1 MPKTL
6 LLCITGCIAA
16 YKSCEITRQLQ
27 KAGIRVKVCM
37 TEHATAFVGPTTF
50 RALTHEEVAVG
61 LFDDPADPIHH
72 ISLAKE
78 PDAVLIA
85 PATANVLAKIAHG
98 VADDLLTTTVLA
110 TDPAD
115 PIHHISLA
123 KEPDAVL
130 IAPATANVL
139 AKIAHGVADDLLT
152 TTVLATDAPVVI
164 APAMNVGMWQADATC
179 RNIRELEDR
188 GYDIVRPATGYLACG
203 DTGEGK
209 LADVDDIV
217 ARALLALEMSD
228 SLAGERVIVT
238 AGGTREAID
247 PVRYIGNRSTGK
259 MGHAI
264 ARAARAMGA
273 EVTLVTA
280 STSLSVPYGV
290 TGVRVES
297 AAQMHAAVSER
308 FDDCTMLVCAA
319 AVADY
324 TPAHPATE
332 KLSKADVVLSSVE
345 LVKTRDILAD
355 MSASTMLV
363 CAAAVADYTPAHPA
377 TEKLSKADVVL
388 SSVELVKTRDIL
400 ADMSARKGDR
410 IVIGFA
416 AETNSLADRARAKL
430 GRKGCDAI
438 VANDVSRD
446 DSTFGSDTDS
456 VLWVTGESVEQLPCM
471 GKQSLAFDLL
481 KRAVSLKSQES

>member
-110 TDPAD
+110 TD
-115 PIHHISLA
+115 
-123 KEPDAVL
+123 
-130 IAPATANVL
+130 
-139 AKIAHGVADDLLT
+139 
-152 TTVLATDAPVVI
+152 APVVI

-209 LADVDDIV
+209 LADVEDIV

-355 MSASTMLV
+355 MSA
-363 CAAAVADYTPAHPA
+363 
-377 TEKLSKADVVL
+377 
-388 SSVELVKTRDIL
+388 
-400 ADMSARKGDR
+400 RKGDR

-416 AETNSLADRARAKL
+416 AETNSLADRAQAKL

-481 KRAVSLKSQES
+481 KRAVSLKRVDFQTQCNALASF

>member
-110 TDPAD
+110 TD
-115 PIHHISLA
+115 
-123 KEPDAVL
+123 
-130 IAPATANVL
+130 
-139 AKIAHGVADDLLT
+139 
-152 TTVLATDAPVVI
+152 APVVI

-188 GYDIVRPATGYLACG
+188 GYDIVRPARGYLACG

-355 MSASTMLV
+355 MSA
-363 CAAAVADYTPAHPA
+363 
-377 TEKLSKADVVL
+377 
-388 SSVELVKTRDIL
+388 
-400 ADMSARKGDR
+400 RKGDR

-416 AETNSLADRARAKL
+416 AETNSLADRAQAKL

>member
-61 LFDDPADPIHH
+61 LFD
-72 ISLAKE
+72 
-78 PDAVLIA
+78 
-85 PATANVLAKIAHG
+85 
-98 VADDLLTTTVLA
+98 
-110 TDPAD
+110 DPAD

-355 MSASTMLV
+355 MSA
-363 CAAAVADYTPAHPA
+363 
-377 TEKLSKADVVL
+377 
-388 SSVELVKTRDIL
+388 
-400 ADMSARKGDR
+400 RKGDR

-416 AETNSLADRARAKL
+416 AETNSLADRAQAKL

-471 GKQSLAFDLL
+471 GKQSLAFNLL
-481 KRAVSLKSQES
+481 RRAVSLKSQES